1 LGTRRLPGGDTEIEF
16 LASQTNTLLVIA
28 TARKL
33 YAISPANQ
41 NDFLQAYQDLTELG
55 SLAPPDAQSVY
66 PTVLITRLWNTR
78 LARYLLLAATLLSL
92 IVFIWVSV
100 TIPNFERIPLG
111 FLPDGSPGNTVP
123 SIRLML
129 LPVFNT
135 IIFLVNLFLG
145 IALFRREETQP
156 LAYLLWMTSVVTSLL
171 FLAAV
176 YFILDLS

>member
-1 LGTRRLPGGDTEIEF
+1 
-16 LASQTNTLLVIA
+16 
-28 TARKL
+28 
-33 YAISPANQ
+33 
-41 NDFLQAYQDLTELG
+41 
-55 SLAPPDAQSVY
+55 
-66 PTVLITRLWNTR
+66 
-78 LARYLLLAATLLSL
+78 
-92 IVFIWVSV
+92 
-100 TIPNFERIPLG
+100 
-111 FLPDGSPGNTVP
+111 
-123 SIRLML
+123 ML